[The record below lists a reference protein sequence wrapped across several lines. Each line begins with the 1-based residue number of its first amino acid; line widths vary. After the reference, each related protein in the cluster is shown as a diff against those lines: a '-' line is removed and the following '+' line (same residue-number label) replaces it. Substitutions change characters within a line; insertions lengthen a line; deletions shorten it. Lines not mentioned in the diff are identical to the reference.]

1 MPSPSK
7 FPILIFVIL
16 AVGAT
21 VALMRAAGFGH
32 GIVLGAAPASA
43 MALAAALRLRG
54 VGAAA
59 AGAGFALGDV
69 VAGLPSAAAL
79 ADGAIHGAAAFL
91 AFRAMRLGARRRRAR
106 TFLSDWGLFIG
117 GAGVATA
124 VVSLGVWLAA
134 RAGAAGSTASPLELA
149 ALTLAFE
156 PLGLVIFGAVFANLR
171 ELRATIRAWR
181 ATLAMAAV
189 AAVLLAAFGQLLR
202 FSFGGIMTGWVMIV
216 LSMPLSVLVSIQPIS
231 LPGALVAAL
240 ATLPALHMLL
250 GETGTVASLDYVS
263 AALSLLV
270 VVASWQIT
278 HMVNRDRIAA
288 LAEVEARVRERT
300 ERLEAMTR
308 EAQEANEAKSRLLA
322 TVSHEIRTPLNGVL
336 GMTAVVLT
344 GPLEPVARRHVEVIR
359 ASGFHLLTVVNRI
372 LDFSRLGNGSV
383 ELDPEPFDL
392 RDLAEEV
399 LREASFLPFAQGLE
413 LRAEISPSLVRRR
426 MGPRGALR
434 QVLTNLVANACRFT
448 DRGGVV
454 LRARDLPGGM
464 LRIEVEDT
472 GLGVPAEAQDR
483 IFRPFE
489 QAGERRG
496 GTGLGLAICAE
507 VVERMGGRIGV
518 RSAPG
523 EGALFWI
530 EAPVP
535 EDEPIPLALRA

>member
-7 FPILIFVIL
+7 FPILLLVIL

-79 ADGAIHGAAAFL
+79 ADGAIHGTAAFL

-124 VVSLGVWLAA
+124 VVSVGVWLAA
-134 RAGAAGSTASPLELA
+134 RAGVAESTASPLELA

-156 PLGLVIFGAVFANLR
+156 PLGLVIFGPVFANLR
-171 ELRATIRAWR
+171 ELRATLRAWR
-181 ATLAMAAV
+181 ATLAMAAA
-189 AAVLLAAFGQLLR
+189 AAVLLTAFGQLLR
-202 FSFGGIMTGWVMIV
+202 FSFGGIMTGWIMIV

-240 ATLPALHMLL
+240 AILPALHMLL

-336 GMTAVVLT
+336 GMTAVVLA

-383 ELDPEPFDL
+383 ELDPESFDL

-413 LRAEISPSLVRRR
+413 LRAEFSPSLVRRR

-454 LRARDLPGGM
+454 LRARDLPGGT

>member
-7 FPILIFVIL
+7 FPILLLVIL

-21 VALMRAAGFGH
+21 VALMRAAGFGQ
-32 GIVLGAAPASA
+32 GIVLGATPASA

-54 VGAAA
+54 GGAAA
-59 AGAGFALGDV
+59 AGAGFALGDLV
-69 VAGLPSAAAL
+69 SGLPSAAAL
-79 ADGAIHGAAAFL
+79 ADGAIHGAAAVL
-91 AFRAMRLGARRRRAR
+91 AFWAMRFGARRRQAR
-106 TFLSDWGLFIG
+106 TFLNDWGLFIG

-124 VVSLGVWLAA
+124 VVSVGVWLAA
-134 RAGAAGSTASPLELA
+134 RAGVAESTASPLELA

-156 PLGLVIFGAVFANLR
+156 PLGLVIFGPVFANLR
-171 ELRATIRAWR
+171 ELRATLRAWR
-181 ATLAMAAV
+181 ATLAMAAA
-189 AAVLLAAFGQLLR
+189 AAVLLTAFGQLLR
-202 FSFGGIMTGWVMIV
+202 FSFGGIMTGWIMIV

-240 ATLPALHMLL
+240 AILPALHMLL

-336 GMTAVVLT
+336 GMTAVVLA

-383 ELDPEPFDL
+383 ELDPESFDL

-413 LRAEISPSLVRRR
+413 LRAEFSPSLVRRR

-530 EAPVP
+530 EAPIP

>member
-1 MPSPSK
+1 MPSPK
-7 FPILIFVIL
+7 FPTLIVLIL

-21 VALMRAAGFGH
+21 VALMRAAGFGY

-43 MALAAALRLRG
+43 LALAAALRLRG
-54 VGAAA
+54 AGAAA
-59 AGAGFALGDV
+59 AGAGFALGDL
-69 VAGLPSAAAL
+69 VAGLPLAAAL
-79 ADGAIHGAAAFL
+79 ADGAIHGAAAYL
-91 AFRAMRLGARRRRAR
+91 AFRAMRFGARRRRAR
-106 TFLSDWGLFIG
+106 TFLSDWGLFVG

-124 VVSLGVWLAA
+124 VVMLGVWLAA
-134 RAGAAGSTASPLELA
+134 RAGAAGSAASPLGLA
-149 ALTLAFE
+149 ALTLVFE
-156 PLGLVIFGAVFANLR
+156 PLGLVVFGAVFANLR
-171 ELRATIRAWR
+171 EIRATILAWR
-181 ATLAMAAV
+181 GTLAMAAV
-189 AAVLLAAFGQLLR
+189 AAVLLAAFDQLLR
-202 FSFGGIMTGWVMIV
+202 FSFDGIMTGWVMIL

-231 LPGALVAAL
+231 LPGAIVAAL
-240 ATLPALHMLL
+240 ATLPALHLLL
-250 GETGTVASLDYVS
+250 GVTGTVASVDYVS

-278 HMVNRDRIAA
+278 HMFNRDRVAA

-308 EAQEANEAKSRLLA
+308 EAQEANAAKSRLLA
-322 TVSHEIRTPLNGVL
+322 TVSHEVRTPLNGVL
-336 GMTAVVLT
+336 GMTAVVLA

-372 LDFSRLGNGSV
+372 LDFSRLGNAPI

-399 LREASFLPFAQGLE
+399 LREASFLPFAAGLE
-413 LRAEISPSLVRRR
+413 LRAEFSPALVHRR

-454 LRARDLPGGM
+454 LRALALPGGV

-472 GLGVPAEAQDR
+472 GLGVPTEAQDR

-535 EDEPIPLALRA
+535 EDVLIPLALRA